1 MKSVPKLI
9 RRFAGILAVSLFL
22 FLVLNVTLLVS
33 WSLAYSSSGGTW
45 STAQEA
51 ADAMSRT
58 ESGYILSDS
67 MQNELTERNIWA
79 LYIDN
84 TSLEILWH
92 SDNLPEDIP
101 LAYTA
106 SDISGLTRGY
116 VNDYPTFTGQGTD
129 GLMVLGYPKQSY
141 WKHMYPSWDLQM
153 IADAPKTVGIVLGAN
168 LILLFLIYI
177 GANMGVL
184 RSVRPIAEGIQK
196 LPLEEHVTL
205 KETGVLSELA
215 KNINR
220 TSEILQSQ
228 KYQILK
234 KDAARANWI
243 AGVSH
248 DIRTPLS
255 MVMGYAG
262 QLEQSQGISPEDKKK
277 VSVILSQSRRIKN
290 LINDLNLASKLEYN
304 MQPLS
309 MKPENA
315 VAVVRQVAVDFIN
328 NDIEGK
334 YPVEWE
340 TDENLSVCMVQ
351 ADRELLKRAVSNL
364 IQNSMNHNED
374 GCTIYVSVSR
384 AEEKKSCVIRVEDD
398 GAGVSPE
405 QLERLERAPHYMMC
419 DTNTGE
425 QRHGLGLMI
434 VKQIAAS
441 HGGRAEIGRGRHGG
455 FGVSVILPAI

>member
-58 ESGYILSDS
+58 EAGYVLSDY
-67 MQNELTERNIWA
+67 MQKELTERNIWA

-340 TDENLSVCMVQ
+340 TDEKLSVCMVQ

-374 GCTIYVSVSR
+374 GCTIYVSVSC

-441 HGGRAEIGRGRHGG
+441 HGGRAEIGRGRRGG
-455 FGVSVILPAI
+455 FGVSIILPVI

>member
-262 QLEQSQGISPEDKKK
+262 QLEQSQGISPSDKKK

-340 TDENLSVCMVQ
+340 TDENLAVCMVQ

-374 GCTIYVSVSR
+374 GCTIYVSVSH

-441 HGGRAEIGRGRHGG
+441 HGGRAEIGRGRYGG
-455 FGVSVILPAI
+455 FGVNIILPAI

>member
-9 RRFAGILAVSLFL
+9 RRFAGILAVSLLL

-58 ESGYILSDS
+58 EAGYVLSDS
-67 MQNELTERNIWA
+67 MQKELTERNIWA

-92 SDNLPEDIP
+92 SDNLPEVIP

-262 QLEQSQGISPEDKKK
+262 QLEQSQGISPSDKKK

-340 TDENLSVCMVQ
+340 TDENLAVCMVQ

-364 IQNSMNHNED
+364 IQNCMNHNED

-441 HGGRAEIGRGRHGG
+441 HGGRAEIGRGRYGG

>member
-58 ESGYILSDS
+58 EAGYVLSDY
-67 MQNELTERNIWA
+67 MQKELTERNIWA

-340 TDENLSVCMVQ
+340 TDEKLSVCMVQ

-374 GCTIYVSVSR
+374 GCTIYVSVSC